1 MTTTTV
7 IPKSY
12 AGALSAIVA
21 MLFFSVNDSTI
32 KFLSDSYALHQIVF
46 VRSAIGVVFGLLVI
60 APLTGGIAQLRTRR
74 LHLHLIRG
82 SFVVF
87 ANMMFFLGL
96 AALPLAEAVAIF
108 FISPL
113 VIAAF
118 SVIFLGEQVGPRRW
132 AAIAVGL
139 VGVLVIVQ
147 PGTAAFQAAS
157 LFPLAAAFGYASL
170 HIMTRHLGRTES
182 SASLSFYIQVTF
194 VFAATLFGLALG
206 HGAFAGGHG
215 PSLEFLFRG
224 WVWLSAADMP
234 LLVLIGV
241 TSALGGFFISYAYR
255 ASEAAIV
262 APFEYVAMPV
272 AIVMGFL
279 IFDELPALTDWIGIA
294 LIIGGGLFLLWRE
307 AVQDRRTRASAT
319 HYRR

>member
-1 MTTTTV
+1 MTTATV
-7 IPKSY
+7 IPKTY
-12 AGALSAIVA
+12 AGAFAAILA

-46 VRSAIGVVFGLLVI
+46 VRSIIGIVFGLVVI

-113 VIAAF
+113 IIATF
-118 SVIFLGEQVGPRRW
+118 SVLFLGERVGPRRW
-132 AAIAVGL
+132 AAIVVGL
-139 VGVLVIVQ
+139 IGVLVIVQ

-157 LFPLAAAFGYASL
+157 LFPLTAAFGYASL

-182 SASLSFYIQVTF
+182 ATALAFYIQVTF
-194 VFAATLFGLALG
+194 VIAATLIGLALG
-206 HGAFAGGHG
+206 HGQFAGGHG

-224 WVWLSAADMP
+224 WIWLSAADLP
-234 LLVLIGV
+234 LLVLVGM

-272 AIVMGFL
+272 AIVMGYL
-279 IFDELPALTDWIGIA
+279 IFDELPGLTDWIGIA

-307 AVQDRRTRASAT
+307 AVQDRRERASAT

>member
-1 MTTTTV
+1 MTITTV
-7 IPKSY
+7 AKKSY
-12 AGALSAIVA
+12 AGAYAAVLG

-32 KFLSDSYALHQIVF
+32 KFLSDTYALHQIVF
-46 VRSAIGVVFGLLVI
+46 VRSAIGVIFGLLVI
-60 APLTGGIAQLRTRR
+60 APLSGGIAQLRTRR
-74 LHLHLIRG
+74 LHLHLVRG

-113 VIAAF
+113 VIATF
-118 SVIFLGEQVGPRRW
+118 SVLFLGEQVGPRRW
-132 AAIAVGL
+132 AAIGIGL

-182 SASLSFYIQVTF
+182 SAALSFYIQVTF
-194 VFAATLFGLALG
+194 VGAAALFGLALG
-206 HGAFAGGHG
+206 NGQFAGDHG

-224 WVWLSAADMP
+224 WIWITTADMP
-234 LLVLIGV
+234 LLVLIGL

-255 ASEAAIV
+255 TSEAAIV

-272 AIVMGFL
+272 AILMGYV
-279 IFDELPALTDWIGIA
+279 IFDELPELSDWIGIA

-307 AVQDRRTRASAT
+307 AVQDRRDRASAT

>member
-1 MTTTTV
+1 MTITTV
-7 IPKSY
+7 AKKSY
-12 AGALSAIVA
+12 AGAYAAVLG

-32 KFLSDSYALHQIVF
+32 KFLSDTYALHQIVF
-46 VRSAIGVVFGLLVI
+46 VRSAIGVIFGLLVI
-60 APLTGGIAQLRTRR
+60 APLSGGIAQLRTRR
-74 LHLHLIRG
+74 LHLHLVRG

-113 VIAAF
+113 VIATF
-118 SVIFLGEQVGPRRW
+118 SVLFLGEQVGPRRW
-132 AAIAVGL
+132 AAIGIGL

-157 LFPLAAAFGYASL
+157 LLPLAAAFGYASL

-182 SASLSFYIQVTF
+182 SAALSFYIQVTF
-194 VFAATLFGLALG
+194 VGAAALFGLALG
-206 HGAFAGGHG
+206 HGQFAGDHG

-224 WVWLSAADMP
+224 WIWITTADMP
-234 LLVLIGV
+234 LLVLIGL

-255 ASEAAIV
+255 TSEAAIV

-272 AIVMGFL
+272 AILMGYV
-279 IFDELPALTDWIGIA
+279 IFDELPELSDWIGIA

-307 AVQDRRTRASAT
+307 AVQDRRDRASAT

>member
-1 MTTTTV
+1 M
-7 IPKSY
+7 
-12 AGALSAIVA
+12 GCWLSP
-21 MLFFSVNDSTI
+21 
-32 KFLSDSYALHQIVF
+32 LS
-46 VRSAIGVVFGLLVI
+46 
-60 APLTGGIAQLRTRR
+60 TGGIAQLRTRR

-132 AAIAVGL
+132 TAICGGVGRSTCYR
-139 VGVLVIVQ
+139 
-147 PGTAAFQAAS
+147 PSRERRRFRRPRCS
-157 LFPLAAAFGYASL
+157 PLAAAFGYASL

-194 VFAATLFGLALG
+194 IFAATLFGLALG

-272 AIVMGFL
+272 AIVMGFSDL
-279 IFDELPALTDWIGIA
+279 
-294 LIIGGGLFLLWRE
+294 
-307 AVQDRRTRASAT
+307 
-319 HYRR
+319 